1 MMHEANRT
9 NKSFV
14 GLEGA
19 SEQCETVNSLSE
31 GGNYEVG
38 KIILEEQLK
47 YLECLRNKTEEPVPW
62 KNNKVVQKY
71 LCDLQVRELPLFHI
85 MSFAPVDD
93 RHCVRVDV
101 VRVGEIWNIDQ
112 RDLFDR

>member
-14 GLEGA
+14 GLEAA

-31 GGNYEVG
+31 DGNYEVG

-47 YLECLRNKTEEPVPW
+47 YLECLRNNTEEPVPW

-71 LCDLQVRELPLFHI
+71 LCGTLNQPVLELPGGLDKEKLDKI
-85 MSFAPVDD
+85 GKILRTLSTSTDY
-93 RHCVRVDV
+93 
-101 VRVGEIWNIDQ
+101 
-112 RDLFDR
+112 